1 MQKCSSNSAATV
13 AVTPSQQLLQKN
25 TMENQFASLFIVSL
39 YSHCWEM
46 KARGGRHKKRKLPCL
61 SRNWWLSIHG
71 VCAFLTPSSTSRG
84 ASGAF
89 PFLRPQPRL
98 FLLEK
103 TGRNLELCA
112 DPSSS
117 ALQLASLAFVLEVEA
132 VGVVVGAQGAGEAR
146 GHGGVTQARLPL
158 APALPITC
166 GTGGNTEPCG
176 AFPGRSHRGES
187 AACPGPCPPQNPIE
201 LSQAGGSGAGFP
213 QGMLSRVPGS
223 GMGCVGQQ
231 CPELT
236 AGDVPVAGAEAVQGA
251 QGAALALPQPPVAAV
266 VGLAAPAGTPHQ
278 TAAPNPPRHTRRAGE
293 GPASNLGRAR
303 RGGGK
308 ATAGLG

>member
-1 MQKCSSNSAATV
+1 MWELQPCQDHGNVGVSVNAVAEVWDAEVLPKLSSHHCSDSVSV
-13 AVTPSQQLLQKN
+13 ALTEKYHGEPVCIP
-25 TMENQFASLFIVSL
+25 FIVSL

-98 FLLEK
+98 FLLGK
-103 TGRNLELCA
+103 TGQNLELCA
-112 DPSSS
+112 DPPSS

-176 AFPGRSHRGES
+176 AFPGRNHRGES

-213 QGMLSRVPGS
+213 RGCSPVCRAPGWGVWGSSAQNSPQVMCPSLELKLYRVLRGLHSPSLS
-223 GMGCVGQQ
+223 
-231 CPELT
+231 L
-236 AGDVPVAGAEAVQGA
+236 
-251 QGAALALPQPPVAAV
+251 L
-266 VGLAAPAGTPHQ
+266 
-278 TAAPNPPRHTRRAGE
+278 
-293 GPASNLGRAR
+293 
-303 RGGGK
+303 
-308 ATAGLG
+308 